1 MGNRFAVIYVF
12 PYSQI
17 ETVRMYYR
25 RTEELATIMMPETQE
40 EGVVKCFTAIN
51 V

>member
-1 MGNRFAVIYVF
+1 MGNRFALICIF
-12 PYSQI
+12 PYLQV
-17 ETVRMYYR
+17 ETGRMYYR
-25 RTEELATIMMPETQE
+25 RAEELAIIMTPQTQE